1 MDKTLILKPRL
12 SEKAY
17 GTSQAF
23 NTFVFDVPKDANK
36 HSVARAIASQYNV
49 EVDEVNIIVVKGKAK
64 RTIRKGG
71 RVAKGRQNDV
81 KKAYV
86 KLKAG
91 HSLPIFAAVEEA
103 AEKQEK
109 VAEIAEKAA
118 VKRAKKAEKE
128 TK

>member
-17 GTSQAF
+17 ALSQAN
-23 NTFVFDVPKDANK
+23 NTFVFEVPKNANK
-36 HSVARAIASQYNV
+36 HSVARAVESQYDV
-49 EVDEVNIIVVKGKAK
+49 TVDEVKVIVLKGKPK

-71 RVAKGRQNDV
+71 KVAKGRQSDV

-91 HSLPIFAAVEEA
+91 DSLPIFAAVEEA
-103 AEKQEK
+103 EQKQEK
-109 VAEIAEKAA
+109 VAKIAEKAA
-118 VKRAKKAEKE
+118 VKRAKKADKEK
-128 TK
+128 K